1 MGLGADLNAQT
12 LVAGSGRGGA
22 MDGIPVLRLDAG
34 NRNSDDWN
42 VTGHRTANPPQ
53 VSRTVEAIVR
63 VSDSFDDIEFPCG

>member
-1 MGLGADLNAQT
+1 MGSVRLVADLNAQT

-42 VTGHRTANPPQ
+42 VTGQRTRHLVAGTLDP
-53 VSRTVEAIVR
+53 IVGC
-63 VSDSFDDIEFPCG
+63 SY